1 MKINA
6 GGVCFTY
13 PKAKHNAL
21 TNLDFHVE
29 DGEIFGFL
37 GPSGAGKSTTLGIL
51 TGTLTGWT
59 GNVEVGGRNPS
70 RADGDFYR
78 ELGVCFESPRFHDK
92 FTAAENLRLFG
103 ALYGVRLRDAKELMG
118 RLGLGAHMDK
128 KVEAYSKGM
137 KTRLSLVRSLLH
149 DPALLFLDE
158 PTNGLDPTLSRTVC
172 SLISEER
179 DRGKT
184 IFLTTHDMSTAAA
197 LCDRVGFLTDGNL
210 ALVDTPA
217 DLALRFGKSEVH
229 LEYRSGGRRTVSFP
243 MSGLA
248 DNEEFL
254 RLLRSGRVETMHSA
268 EAGLGDIFRR
278 VTGRNLA

>member
-1 MKINA
+1 
-6 GGVCFTY
+6 
-13 PKAKHNAL
+13 
-21 TNLDFHVE
+21 
-29 DGEIFGFL
+29 
-37 GPSGAGKSTTLGIL
+37 
-51 TGTLTGWT
+51 
-59 GNVEVGGRNPS
+59 
-70 RADGDFYR
+70 
-78 ELGVCFESPRFHDK
+78 
-92 FTAAENLRLFG
+92 
-103 ALYGVRLRDAKELMG
+103 MG
-118 RLGLGAHMDK
+118 RMGLGAYMDK
-128 KVEAYSKGM
+128 KVETYSKGM

-217 DLALRFGKSEVH
+217 DLALRFGKREVH
-229 LEYRSGGRRTVSFP
+229 LEYRSDGRRTVSFP
-243 MSGLA
+243 MPGLA
-248 DNEEFL
+248 ANDEFL

-268 EAGLGDIFRR
+268 EAGLGDIFRK